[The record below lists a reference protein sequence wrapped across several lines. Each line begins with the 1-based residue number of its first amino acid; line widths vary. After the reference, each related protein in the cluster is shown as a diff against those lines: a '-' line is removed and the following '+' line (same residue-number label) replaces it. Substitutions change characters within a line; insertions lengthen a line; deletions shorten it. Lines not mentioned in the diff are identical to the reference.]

1 MAVNPDPGDQVV
13 PKSITNGSKNTGEEQ
28 DARIQSLEREV
39 DLLKTSIKRLLIDI
53 RERMNEMENPFTIAA
68 MPGAK
73 GNGENK
79 SLHNEADVAK
89 NAEMER
95 KEADLKAREEQLKAE
110 LQKLAAAPAQAPPPV
125 PPQYPQQIPPQYAP
139 APMAPQYPPQY
150 QSPYPVQALPM
161 HAGIDRHIIDE
172 QLVAQFKAQATG
184 FKGSAPAPQPNPGEK
199 SRLQKVYKVFKWTEQ
214 AVNKYGNDRLEIIL
228 QSFRTMGYI
237 TKDSYDEIK
246 EIAKLMPASL
256 GDEHEVGPDEYV
268 SELYT
273 LHRVI
278 APEDTS
284 LDRDM
289 IEVMMEQRSLA
300 MPSSVPAARAPI
312 PRVEFPTLPKQE
324 KKPAKNAESEED
336 WMNLPDRI

>member
-1 MAVNPDPGDQVV
+1 MADNPDAGDKVL
-13 PKSITNGSKNTGEEQ
+13 PKSITEGSKSAGEDQ
-28 DARIQSLEREV
+28 DARIQNLEREV

-53 RERMNEMENPFTIAA
+53 RERMNEMENPFTIAG
-68 MPGAK
+68 MPGAR
-73 GNGENK
+73 GNATDSKNLQK
-79 SLHNEADVAK
+79 EADAAR
-89 NAEMER
+89 NAELER

-110 LQKLAAAPAQAPPPV
+110 QQKMTAPAQAQSPLLPQYPQQVPPQYAPSPVPAQYPPQFPSPYPAQAPP
-125 PPQYPQQIPPQYAP
+125 
-139 APMAPQYPPQY
+139 
-150 QSPYPVQALPM
+150 M
-161 HAGIDRHIIDE
+161 HAGVDRHIIDE

-184 FKGSAPAPQPNPGEK
+184 FKGSAPAPQPNIAEK
-199 SRLQKVYKVFKWTEQ
+199 SRLQKVYKLFKWTEQ

-273 LHRVI
+273 LNRIVS
-278 APEDTS
+278 PEDTS

-289 IEVMMEQRSLA
+289 IEVMMEQRSQAL
-300 MPSSVPAARAPI
+300 PSMVPARPQI

-324 KKPAKNAESEED
+324 KKPTKNVEYDED

>member
-1 MAVNPDPGDQVV
+1 MADNPVQVDTV
-13 PKSITNGSKNTGEEQ
+13 PVPAKSTGEEQ

-53 RERMNEMENPFTIAA
+53 RERMNEIENPFTIAA
-68 MPGAK
+68 MSGAK
-73 GNGENK
+73 GNGTDVK
-79 SLHNEADVAK
+79 SREKEADAAK
-89 NAEMER
+89 NAEYEK
-95 KEADLKAREEQLKAE
+95 KEADLRAREEQLKADQ
-110 LQKLAAAPAQAPPPV
+110 QKIAAPSPSPM
-125 PPQYPQQIPPQYAP
+125 PQYPQQLPLQYP
-139 APMAPQYPPQY
+139 AQLPLQYPPQFP
-150 QSPYPVQALPM
+150 SPYPVQNNPM
-161 HAGIDRHIIDE
+161 HAGIERHIIDE

-184 FKGSAPAPQPNPGEK
+184 FKGSGQNPPSIPGEK
-199 SRLQKVYKVFKWTEQ
+199 SRLQKVYKLFRWTEQ
-214 AVNKYGNDRLEIIL
+214 AVKKYGNDRLETIL

-256 GDEHEVGPDEYV
+256 GDDHEVGPDEFV

-273 LHRVI
+273 LNRII

-289 IEVMMEQRSLA
+289 IEVMMEQRSQMMPSL
-300 MPSSVPAARAPI
+300 MPSSV
-312 PRVEFPTLPKQE
+312 PRVEFPTMPAKE
-324 KKPAKNAESEED
+324 KKPTKNQDLEED

>member
-1 MAVNPDPGDQVV
+1 MAANPVQEDQVPV
-13 PKSITNGSKNTGEEQ
+13 PAKSTSEEQ

-73 GNGENK
+73 GTGTDVK
-79 SLHNEADVAK
+79 SREKDADAAK
-89 NAEMER
+89 NAEYEK
-95 KEADLKAREEQLKAE
+95 KEADLRAREEQLKAE
-110 LQKLAAAPAQAPPPV
+110 QQRIALPAQPVPSPMPQYPQQVPLQYPAQV
-125 PPQYPQQIPPQYAP
+125 PPQYPQQFP
-139 APMAPQYPPQY
+139 
-150 QSPYPVQALPM
+150 SPYPVQTPPM

-184 FKGSAPAPQPNPGEK
+184 FKGSGQNPPSFPGEK
-199 SRLQKVYKVFKWTEQ
+199 SRLQKVYKLFRWTEQ
-214 AVNKYGNDRLEIIL
+214 AVKKYGNDRLETIL

-256 GDEHEVGPDEYV
+256 GDEHEVGPDEFV

-273 LHRVI
+273 LNRII

-289 IEVMMEQRSLA
+289 IEVMMEQRSQA
-300 MPSSVPAARAPI
+300 MPSLMPSPV
-312 PRVEFPTLPKQE
+312 PRVEFPTIPAKE
-324 KKPAKNAESEED
+324 KKPQKNPEFEED

>member
-1 MAVNPDPGDQVV
+1 MADNPVQVDSV
-13 PKSITNGSKNTGEEQ
+13 PVPAKSSGEEQ

-68 MPGAK
+68 MPGIK
-73 GNGENK
+73 GNGTDGK
-79 SLHNEADVAK
+79 SREKDADAAK
-89 NAEMER
+89 NAEYEK
-95 KEADLKAREEQLKAE
+95 KEADLKAREEQLKADQ
-110 LQKLAAAPAQAPPPV
+110 QKIAAPAQPV
-125 PPQYPQQIPPQYAP
+125 PSPMPQYPQQLL
-139 APMAPQYPPQY
+139 PQYPGQVPLQY
-150 QSPYPVQALPM
+150 PMQFPSPYPVQNNPM
-161 HAGIDRHIIDE
+161 HAGIERHIIDE

-184 FKGSAPAPQPNPGEK
+184 FKGSGQNPPSIPGEK
-199 SRLQKVYKVFKWTEQ
+199 SRLQKVYKLFRWTEQ
-214 AVNKYGNDRLEIIL
+214 AVKKYGNDRLETIL

-256 GDEHEVGPDEYV
+256 GDDHEVGPDEFV

-273 LHRVI
+273 LNRII

-289 IEVMMEQRSLA
+289 IEVMMEQRSQMMPSL
-300 MPSSVPAARAPI
+300 MPSSV
-312 PRVEFPTLPKQE
+312 PRVEFPTVPE
-324 KKPAKNAESEED
+324 KRRNPQKIRTWK
-336 WMNLPDRI
+336 RTG

>member
-1 MAVNPDPGDQVV
+1 
-13 PKSITNGSKNTGEEQ
+13 
-28 DARIQSLEREV
+28 V

-73 GNGENK
+73 GNGTDSKNLQK
-79 SLHNEADVAK
+79 EADAAK
-89 NAEMER
+89 NAEFEK
-95 KEADLKAREEQLKAE
+95 KEADLKVREEQLKAE
-110 LQKLAAAPAQAPPPV
+110 QQKIAAPAPSPM
-125 PPQYPQQIPPQYAP
+125 PQYPSQL
-139 APMAPQYPPQY
+139 PPQY
-150 QSPYPVQALPM
+150 QSQVPLQYSPQFPSPYPVQAPPM

-184 FKGSAPAPQPNPGEK
+184 YKGPAPVPLANPSEK
-199 SRLQKVYKVFKWTEQ
+199 SRLQKVYKLFRWTEQ
-214 AVNKYGNDRLEIIL
+214 AVKKYGNDRLETIL

-237 TKDSYDEIK
+237 SKDAYDEIK

-256 GDEHEVGPDEYV
+256 GDDHEVGPDEFV

-273 LHRVI
+273 LNRII

-289 IEVMMEQRSLA
+289 IEVMMEQRSLM
-300 MPSSVPAARAPI
+300 MPSLKPAPM
-312 PRVEFPTLPKQE
+312 PRVEFPVMPAQE
-324 KKPAKNAESEED
+324 KKPSKKQEFEED

>member
-1 MAVNPDPGDQVV
+1 MADNPVQEGQVPV
-13 PKSITNGSKNTGEEQ
+13 PAKSSGEEQ

-73 GNGENK
+73 GNGTDVK
-79 SLHNEADVAK
+79 SREKEADAAK
-89 NAEMER
+89 NAEYEK
-95 KEADLKAREEQLKAE
+95 KEADLRVREEQLKADQ
-110 LQKLAAAPAQAPPPV
+110 QKIAAPSPSPMPHYPQQL
-125 PPQYPQQIPPQYAP
+125 PPQYPAQVPL
-139 APMAPQYPPQY
+139 QYPQQFP
-150 QSPYPVQALPM
+150 SPYPVQTPPM

-184 FKGSAPAPQPNPGEK
+184 FKGSAPAPQANPAEK
-199 SRLQKVYKVFKWTEQ
+199 SRLQKVYKLFRWTEQ
-214 AVNKYGNDRLEIIL
+214 AVKKYGNDRLETIL

-256 GDEHEVGPDEYV
+256 GDEHEVGPDEFV

-273 LHRVI
+273 LNRII
-278 APEDTS
+278 APDDTS

-289 IEVMMEQRSLA
+289 IEVMMEQRSQM
-300 MPSSVPAARAPI
+300 MPSLMPSPV
-312 PRVEFPTLPKQE
+312 PRVEFPTVPAKE
-324 KKPAKNAESEED
+324 KKPARNQEFEED

>member
-1 MAVNPDPGDQVV
+1 MADNPVQVDNV
-13 PKSITNGSKNTGEEQ
+13 PVPAKSSGEEQ

-68 MPGAK
+68 MPGIK
-73 GNGENK
+73 GNGTDVK
-79 SLHNEADVAK
+79 SREKDAEAAK
-89 NAEMER
+89 NAEYEK
-95 KEADLKAREEQLKAE
+95 KEADLKAREEQLKADQ
-110 LQKLAAAPAQAPPPV
+110 QKIAAPSPSPM
-125 PPQYPQQIPPQYAP
+125 PQYPQQLPLQYP
-139 APMAPQYPPQY
+139 AQLPLQYPPQFP
-150 QSPYPVQALPM
+150 SPYPVQNNPM
-161 HAGIDRHIIDE
+161 HAGIERHIIDE

-184 FKGSAPAPQPNPGEK
+184 FKGSGQNPPIVPGEK
-199 SRLQKVYKVFKWTEQ
+199 SRLQKVYKLFRWTEQ
-214 AVNKYGNDRLEIIL
+214 AVKKYGNDRLETIL

-256 GDEHEVGPDEYV
+256 GDDHEVGPDEFV

-273 LHRVI
+273 LNRII

-289 IEVMMEQRSLA
+289 IEVMMEQRSQM
-300 MPSSVPAARAPI
+300 MPSLMQSPV
-312 PRVEFPTLPKQE
+312 PRVEFPTMPAKE
-324 KKPAKNAESEED
+324 KKPSKNPEYEED

>member
-1 MAVNPDPGDQVV
+1 MADNPDAGDKVV
-13 PKSITNGSKNTGEEQ
+13 LKSITEGSKSTGDDQ

-53 RERMNEMENPFTIAA
+53 RERMNEMENPFTVAG
-68 MPGAK
+68 MPGTK
-73 GNGENK
+73 GNGESKNLQK
-79 SLHNEADVAK
+79 EADAAK
-89 NAEMER
+89 NAELER
-95 KEADLKAREEQLKAE
+95 KEADLKVREEQLKAE
-110 LQKLAAAPAQAPPPV
+110 QQKMAAPAPQPL

-139 APMAPQYPPQY
+139 APVPAQYPQQFP
-150 QSPYPVQALPM
+150 SPYPVQGPPM
-161 HAGIDRHIIDE
+161 HAGIERHIINE
-172 QLVAQFKAQATG
+172 QLVEQFKAQATG
-184 FKGSAPAPQPNPGEK
+184 FKGSAPAPLPTPAEK
-199 SRLQKVYKVFKWTEQ
+199 SRLQKVYKLFKWTEQ

-228 QSFRTMGYI
+228 QSFKTMGYI

-268 SELYT
+268 SEMYT
-273 LHRVI
+273 LNRII

-289 IEVMMEQRSLA
+289 IEVMMEQRSQGL
-300 MPSSVPAARAPI
+300 PSAVPARAPPI

-324 KKPAKNAESEED
+324 KKPAKNAEYDED